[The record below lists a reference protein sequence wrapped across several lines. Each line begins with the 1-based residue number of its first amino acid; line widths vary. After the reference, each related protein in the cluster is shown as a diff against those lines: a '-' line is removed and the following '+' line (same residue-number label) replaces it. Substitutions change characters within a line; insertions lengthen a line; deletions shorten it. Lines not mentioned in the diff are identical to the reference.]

1 MTRDQGPSPPSVN
14 TLSDAVIEF
23 ADSSRQVRADIQ
35 VVRHLITPEY
45 PPQPGGVGDY
55 TKLVAEGLAAV
66 GEEIH
71 VWCPF
76 LSDEGNEH
84 AGVFVHGALQGAN
97 PEGLRHLGEQLDSFP
112 APRRLLVQW
121 VPHGYGYRSMNLPFC
136 FWLWNRSRVY
146 GDRVDIM
153 AHEAFLSFGEGSWRQ
168 DAAALV
174 HRLMT
179 VILLRAAE
187 RVWVSIPKWEG
198 LLRPYKLGRQIQF
211 QWLPVPSNITVVN
224 DPAAIQDARKR
235 YAREGALLLGHFGT
249 YGRPVASVLEPILLN
264 MKSRLAGKTI
274 LLMGMGSQDFRSTV
288 IRKDPEFEHHIQ
300 ATGPLT
306 PEELSFHIAA
316 CDLLIQ
322 PYPYGV
328 SSRRGSFMAGL
339 SHGKPILT
347 TSGHLTEPLWKNS
360 DAVGLA
366 PYGDVAAFA
375 NLLEELCTDPGQRA
389 RMALAARKL
398 YLERFDIS
406 HTIAALQAASSPEYQ
421 TCGSST

>member
-1 MTRDQGPSPPSVN
+1 MSPVSDTIVSFAGPSRRIP
-14 TLSDAVIEF
+14 
-23 ADSSRQVRADIQ
+23 ADTQ

-55 TKLVAEGLAAV
+55 TKLVAEGLAAA

-76 LSDEGNEH
+76 LRDQGNQQ
-84 AGVFVHGALQGAN
+84 AGVSVHGALRGAT
-97 PEGLRHLGEQLDSFP
+97 PRGLRYLGEQLDRFP
-112 APRRLLVQW
+112 PPRRLLVQW

-136 FWLWNRSRVY
+136 FWLWNRSRLY
-146 GDRVDIM
+146 GDRIDIM

-179 VILLRAAE
+179 VILLRSAQ
-187 RVWVSIPKWEG
+187 RVWVSIPTWEG
-198 LLRPYKLGRQIQF
+198 SLQPYKLGRRIQF

-224 DPAAIQDARKR
+224 DPAAIQDIRQR
-235 YAREGALLLGHFGT
+235 YAREGALLIGHFGT
-249 YGRPVASVLEPILLN
+249 FRRPVASVLEPILLN

-274 LLMGMGSQDFRSTV
+274 LLMGMGSQDFRSAL
-288 IRKDPEFEHHIQ
+288 IRRVPEFENHIQ
-300 ATGPLT
+300 ATGPLAS
-306 PEELSFHIAA
+306 EELSCHLAA

-328 SSRRGSFMAGL
+328 STRRGSFMAGL
-339 SHGKPILT
+339 SHGKAILT
-347 TSGHLTEPLWKNS
+347 TSGHLTEPLWQNS
-360 DAVGLA
+360 NAVGLA
-366 PYGDVAAFA
+366 PHGDVAAFTKQ
-375 NLLEELCTDPGQRA
+375 LEELCGDSGQRE
-389 RMALAARKL
+389 RMAVAARKL

-406 HTIAALQAASSPEYQ
+406 HTIAALQAAGSPEYQ

>member
-1 MTRDQGPSPPSVN
+1 MSLV
-14 TLSDAVIEF
+14 SDTVVSFGGTSRRIN
-23 ADSSRQVRADIQ
+23 ADTQ

-55 TKLVAEGLAAV
+55 TKLVAEGLAAA

-76 LSDEGNEH
+76 LRDQGSQQ
-84 AGVFVHGALQGAN
+84 AGVSVHGALQGAN
-97 PEGLRHLGEQLDSFP
+97 PRGLRHLGEQLDHFP
-112 APRRLLVQW
+112 PPRRLLVQW

-136 FWLWNRSRVY
+136 FWLWNRSRLH
-146 GDRVDIM
+146 GDRIDIM

-179 VILLRAAE
+179 VILLRSAQ
-187 RVWVSIPKWEG
+187 RVWISIPTWERS
-198 LLRPYKLGRQIQF
+198 LQPYKLGRPIQF

-224 DPAAIQDARKR
+224 DPAAIQNARER
-235 YAREGALLLGHFGT
+235 YARDGALLIGHFGT
-249 YGRPVASVLEPILLN
+249 FRRPVVSVLEPILLS
-264 MKSRLAGKTI
+264 MKTRLAGKTI
-274 LLMGMGSQDFRSTV
+274 LLMGMGSQDFCSAL
-288 IRKDPEFEHHIQ
+288 IRRVPEFENHIQ
-300 ATGPLT
+300 ATGPLAS
-306 PEELSFHIAA
+306 EELSCHLAA

-328 SSRRGSFMAGL
+328 STRRGSFMAGL
-339 SHGKPILT
+339 SHGKAILT
-347 TSGHLTEPLWKNS
+347 TSGHLTEPLWLNS
-360 DAVGLA
+360 NAVGLA
-366 PYGDVAAFA
+366 PYSDVAAFTKQ
-375 NLLEELCTDPGQRA
+375 LEELCADPGRRA
-389 RMALAARKL
+389 SMALAARNF

-406 HTIAALQAASSPEYQ
+406 HTVAALRAAGAPEYQ